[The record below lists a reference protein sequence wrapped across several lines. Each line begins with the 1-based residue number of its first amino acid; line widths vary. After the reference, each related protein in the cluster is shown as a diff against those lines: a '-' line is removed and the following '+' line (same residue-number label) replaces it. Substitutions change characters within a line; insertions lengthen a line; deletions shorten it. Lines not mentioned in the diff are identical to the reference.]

1 MNATVFLFAEH
12 RHLADHPASYLV
24 AHLMLL
30 FILAIVLLM
39 VKAGS
44 GACGS
49 LVLFSAAQFWIV
61 SDVHTDVSDKTVAAV
76 LVAHL
81 LLLVHC
87 LILVVVPR
95 VGAAAFTRLA
105 WVCRKRGAA
114 GGEAPVH
121 AAEAKEL

>member
-1 MNATVFLFAEH
+1 
-12 RHLADHPASYLV
+12 
-24 AHLMLL
+24 
-30 FILAIVLLM
+30 M